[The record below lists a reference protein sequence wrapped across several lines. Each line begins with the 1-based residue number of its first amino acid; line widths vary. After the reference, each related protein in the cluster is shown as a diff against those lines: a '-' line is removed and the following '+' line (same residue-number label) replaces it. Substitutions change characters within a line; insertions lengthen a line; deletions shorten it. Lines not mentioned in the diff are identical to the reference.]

1 MSSKVSKINF
11 LNLLFC
17 FIPVSFIAGNLI
29 LNLNILIIIL
39 FTLVF
44 YNNEVFK
51 INLNIYDKLI
61 IIFFSYVLSIAL
73 ISTVSTFFDDD
84 NTKNFTTL
92 IKTLSYLRFL
102 LFYFVIRFLVKKE
115 IIKFKF
121 FFTFCAGCAVFVCLD
136 MILQIYTGKDI
147 FGYELYFRRAS
158 GPFGDELIAGSYLQ
172 RFSIF
177 AFFLFYFFT
186 KTKHTK
192 YFNIFLFLFFIL
204 VAICIIFSGNKMP
217 FALFLFILFLIFL
230 FENKEKKIFL
240 TFALIS
246 PLIFIVLF
254 YSNPK
259 IKDHFGNFFTKANQF
274 LTITEFDEEAAK
286 NRVLT
291 NKEGKI
297 IEDHQYYMI
306 FAGKKFEMKNTYMKD
321 FYSGYKTWQLNKFI
335 GDGIRSYRQNCSK
348 TEVVN
353 CGPHPHNYYFEILA
367 DLGLIGFM
375 ILVILFFKIFYDYFY
390 LKFFS
395 TSKIKND
402 LVIIP
407 FFYLFLAEI
416 FPIRTSGSFFTT
428 TNATF
433 IFIVM
438 SITIALSL
446 RKN

>member
-1 MSSKVSKINF
+1 MSLNPSKTNF

-39 FTLVF
+39 FTLAF
-44 YNNEVFK
+44 YNKEVFK
-51 INLNIYDKLI
+51 IDLNIYDKLI
-61 IIFFSYVLSIAL
+61 ILFFSYILIIAM
-73 ISTVSTFFDDD
+73 ISTILSYSNDV
-84 NTKNFTTL
+84 NTKNFIIL

-102 LFYFVIRFLVKKE
+102 LLYFVIRFLVKEE

-121 FFTFCAGCAVFVCLD
+121 FFTFCAGCTVFVCMD

-147 FGYELYFRRAS
+147 FGYELAFRRAS

-177 AFFLFYFFT
+177 TFFLFYFFT
-186 KTKHTK
+186 KKEDQK
-192 YFNIFLFLFFIL
+192 IFNIFIFLFFIL
-204 VAICIIFSGNKMP
+204 VTISIIFSGNKMP
-217 FALFLFILFLIFL
+217 FALFLFVLLLIFL
-230 FENKEKKIFL
+230 LENKNKKIFL
-240 TFALIS
+240 SFVVVPT
-246 PLIFIVLF
+246 LIFIVLF

-259 IKDHFGNFFTKANQF
+259 IKDHFGNFFTKANHF

-286 NRVLT
+286 DRVLT

-297 IEDHQYYMI
+297 IEDHQYYMT

-321 FYSGYKTWQLNKFI
+321 FYSGYKTWQLNKFV

-375 ILVILFFKIFYDYFY
+375 ILIILFFKIFYDYFY
-390 LKFFS
+390 YKFFS
-395 TSKIKND
+395 NSKIKDD

-407 FFYLFLAEI
+407 FFYLFLVEI

-446 RKN
+446 RKT